1 MKRKLPKDF
10 EYKTIYGKVDS
21 ETFYNEIV
29 DAVFDV
35 MHKYGFGVG
44 ASEVAYTIHKVAEYI
59 DD

>member
-10 EYKTIYGKVDS
+10 KLKTIYGIVDA
-21 ETFYNEIV
+21 ETFYNEIA

-44 ASEVAYTIHKVAEYI
+44 ASEVAYTVHKVAEYF